1 MHYDTIII
9 KDVEGIPDGE
19 YQTKDLCC
27 EYCYFRINETKSLEI
42 IKEHIDTYFSKTALP
57 KTIGN
62 VNGYI
67 KLYNEKHD
75 RYIAI
80 FKDGV
85 LVDITNN
92 PDIQKMYYDSDVGID
107 FSTFTYLDDDN
118 ILRIIDMENGVA
130 KINFIITSI
139 INCDWVGLKELLSPP
154 LDKAYLIEDNSY
166 VNEYN
171 DIYKIYLQNN
181 KLYGDIYLWPTD
193 RLLSLLS
200 NPYIKYFN
208 YIE

>member
-1 MHYDTIII
+1 MKSKII
-9 KDVEGIPDGE
+9 V
-19 YQTKDLCC
+19 
-27 EYCYFRINETKSLEI
+27 R
-42 IKEHIDTYFSKTALP
+42 
-57 KTIGN
+57 
-62 VNGYI
+62 
-67 KLYNEKHD
+67 
-75 RYIAI
+75 
-80 FKDGV
+80 
-85 LVDITNN
+85 DITSQDISLNDLNN
-92 PDIQKMYYDSDVGID
+92 PMYNGILSFQFDQNYPYPESLPSKLNGIEKGRISTVIENIYVDSTKVLLQKMYYDDSDVRID